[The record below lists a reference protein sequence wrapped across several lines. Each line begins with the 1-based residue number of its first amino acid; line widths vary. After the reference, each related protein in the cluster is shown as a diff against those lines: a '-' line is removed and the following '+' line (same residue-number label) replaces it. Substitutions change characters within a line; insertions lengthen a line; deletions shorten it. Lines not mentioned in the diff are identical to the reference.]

1 MLTSNVS
8 TWTARAGR
16 PASPPD
22 LDAAA
27 DPLSGLE
34 DIDWGRLGHAYGL
47 ADDLPHLL
55 RGLQSDAAER
65 REECFAELFGTIWHQ
80 GRVYEAA
87 AHTVPFLLALLA
99 DRRTPDR
106 LGVLHLLGALASGGP
121 ALSEQ
126 QRHDRAFD
134 WAAFLASQGR
144 DFDSELRRAERH
156 ARAANLAVTQGAGLL
171 LRLAGDP
178 LQSIEMARQALYTLA
193 LLPAAAPVS
202 VPRLLGWLDAPALAE
217 LRPDITRALDR
228 LLDDSGE
235 ARALFRGL
243 LAREDDPAAA
253 CLAALALV
261 RRAGAGAPHTAV
273 ELLLAALAELAQPPE
288 PQPPRGPVGYWF
300 WDTPWPER
308 GLDLVLEHLLALEGE
323 VARAALLRALPLLRQ
338 PEPSEQVARR
348 LLDLVFF
355 EGAARPWVKVIGWR
369 QGRTLITYR
378 SAARTP
384 RRGPSGLSAAQRQVL
399 IALLNHRPFWQIDTN
414 LLRLYGLPAA
424 HGALRAALD
433 RG

>member
-8 TWTARAGR
+8 TWTARPGHQAG
-16 PASPPD
+16 PS

-27 DPLSGLE
+27 DPLCGLE
-34 DIDWGRLGHAYGL
+34 EIDWGRLGHAYGL
-47 ADDLPHLL
+47 ADDLPRLL
-55 RGLQSDAAER
+55 RGLLSDAAER

-87 AHTVPFLLALLA
+87 AYAAPFLLALLA

-121 ALSEQ
+121 ALSER

-134 WAAFLASQGR
+134 WTAFLASQGR

-156 ARAANLAVTQGAGLL
+156 ARAANLAVAQGAGLL

-178 LQSIEMARQALYTLA
+178 LQSVEMARLALYTLA

-202 VPRLLGWLDAPALAE
+202 VPRLLDWLDAPALAE
-217 LRPDITRALDR
+217 LRPDITCALDR

-235 ARALFRGL
+235 TRALFCGL
-243 LAREDDPAAA
+243 LARQDDPATA
-253 CLAALALV
+253 CLAAAALV
-261 RRAGAGAPHTAV
+261 RRAPSGAPPAAV
-273 ELLLAALAELAQPPE
+273 ELLLAALAELAEPLG

-308 GLDLVLEHLLALEGE
+308 GLDLVLGHLLALEGE
-323 VARAALLRALPLLRQ
+323 AARTALLRALPLLRQ
-338 PEPSEQVARR
+338 PELSEQVVRR

-355 EGAARPWVKVIGWR
+355 AGVGQPWVKVIGWR

-384 RRGPSGLSAAQRQVL
+384 RRDPASLCPAQRQVL
-399 IALLNHRPFWQIDTN
+399 IALLNHELFWRIDTN
-414 LLRLYGLPAA
+414 LLKLYGLPTT
-424 HGALRAALD
+424 HSTLRASLD
-433 RG
+433 LG